1 MIFQKSSK
9 KAKTVVYVDGF
20 NMYYG
25 CLKNSPY
32 KWLNPVLLC
41 QNILNDTHEFIGLKY
56 FSAKVS
62 DPPDDLSKSQRQ
74 QIYFRAL
81 KTLPNTKV
89 ILGHFNVHTV
99 TMRLAK
105 PIEYEENIPFIN
117 KTKKIK
123 KTRAEVIKYEEKGSD
138 VNIATEMLIDAYEN
152 KYDSAVLISNDSDL
166 MSPVKHI
173 KTKLRKKIINL
184 SPHPKN
190 SIQLKKGSTYAI
202 KITEENLKSSLFP
215 NKLKD
220 SVGKFHKPSSW

>member
-9 KAKTVVYVDGF
+9 KAKTIIYVDGF

-25 CLKNSPY
+25 CLRNSPY

-62 DPPDDLSKSQRQ
+62 DPSYDLSKSQRQ

-81 KTLPNTKV
+81 RTLTNTEI

-99 TMRLAK
+99 TMRLAE
-105 PIEYEENIPFIN
+105 PIEYEENIPFVN
-117 KTKKIK
+117 KAKKVK
-123 KTRAEVIKYEEKGSD
+123 KTRVKVIKREEKGSD
-138 VNIATEMLIDAYEN
+138 VNIATHMLIDAYEN

-166 MSPVKHI
+166 MSPVMHI

-190 SIQLKKGSTYAI
+190 SIQLKKGSTYAT
-202 KITEENLKSSLFP
+202 KITEKNLKDSLFP
-215 NKLKD
+215 NKLQD
-220 SVGKFHKPSSW
+220 SVGEFHKPSDW